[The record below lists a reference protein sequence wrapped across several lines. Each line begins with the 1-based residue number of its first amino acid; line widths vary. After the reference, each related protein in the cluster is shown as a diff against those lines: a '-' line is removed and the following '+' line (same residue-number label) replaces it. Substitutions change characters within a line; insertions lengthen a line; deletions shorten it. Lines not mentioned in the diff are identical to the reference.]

1 MVSATIRAESPMPSS
16 LISHIEASRRQ
27 TLEELKEFLRIP
39 SISAQPDRDGDVR
52 SAAEWLKSAL
62 GRAGLENAR
71 LIEGE
76 GHPLVAAE
84 WLHADGKPT
93 VLFYGHY
100 DVQPPDPLD
109 EWQSAPFEPE
119 LRGENLYARGAAD
132 DKGPTFLWVKA
143 IEALMATTG
152 ELPVNVRVLCEG
164 EEESNGGHISG
175 WLENHANEIPSD
187 AVVICDTEMFA
198 EDWPSITVGLRGI
211 VYVEIEV
218 RGARSDLHS
227 GQYGGAAPNAVMAA
241 AEIVTALKDRDG
253 RIRVNH
259 FFDDVIAPSEEE
271 LAQWAA
277 LPFDEAEYLEHEIGS
292 ISLTGEPGYSV
303 LERVWARPTLE
314 VHGIRG
320 GYVGEGS
327 KTVIPAK
334 ATIKLSC
341 RLVPGQIAG
350 DIVRRLEDALKLA
363 TPAGV
368 ETSLTVLGCAPASLV
383 DPSHPYLQLAL
394 NTMSAHFPNP
404 ATFIRSGGAIPI
416 VGKFQSTLQVP
427 CILFGFGLPD
437 DNLHAP
443 NEKFHMPNFW
453 RGMEVIADFLQRVAK
468 KSQ

>member
-1 MVSATIRAESPMPSS
+1 MSPNLSS
-16 LISHIEASRRQ
+16 PLEASRQQ
-27 TLEELKEFLRIP
+27 TLEELKAFLRIP
-39 SISAQPDRDGDVR
+39 SISAQPDHHGDVR
-52 SAAEWLKSAL
+52 EAAEWLRSAL
-62 GRAGLENAR
+62 ERAGLEKAR

-84 WLHADGKPT
+84 WLHAPGKPT

-109 EWQSAPFEPE
+109 EWLSAPFEPE

-143 IEALMATTG
+143 LESVMATTG

-164 EEESNGGHISG
+164 EEESNGEHISD
-175 WLENHANEIPSD
+175 WLEKNATEIPSD
-187 AVVICDTEMFA
+187 AVIVCDTEMFA
-198 EDWPSITVGLRGI
+198 KDWPSITVGLRGI

-218 RGARSDLHS
+218 RGARADLHS

-259 FFDDVIAPSEEE
+259 FFDDVESPSEEE

-277 LPFDEAEYLEHEIGS
+277 LPFNEEEYLENEIGS
-292 ISLTGEPGYSV
+292 VALTGEPGYSV

-320 GYVGEGS
+320 GYTGEGS

-334 ATIKLSC
+334 ATVKLSC

-350 DIVRRLEDALKLA
+350 DIVRRLEDALKLV
-363 TPAGV
+363 TPAGIT
-368 ETSLTVLGCAPASLV
+368 TSLTVLGSAPASLV
-383 DPSHPYLQLAL
+383 DPSHPYLQLAWA
-394 NTMSAHFPNP
+394 TMSDHFPNP
-404 ATFIRSGGAIPI
+404 ASFIRSGGAIPI
-416 VGKFQSTLQVP
+416 VGKFQSTLQAP

-443 NEKFHMPNFW
+443 NEKFYMPNFW
-453 RGMEVIADFLQRVAK
+453 RGMDVIMDYLRRLAVG
-468 KSQ
+468 SS

>member
-1 MVSATIRAESPMPSS
+1 MRPT
-16 LISHIEASRRQ
+16 LTLTEAGRHQ
-27 TLEELKEFLRIP
+27 TLEELKAFLRIP
-39 SISAQPDRDGDVR
+39 SISAQPEHKEDVR
-52 SAAEWLKSAL
+52 AAAEWLKSAL
-62 GRAGLENAR
+62 ERAGLEHAR

-76 GHPLVAAE
+76 GHPLVAAD
-84 WLHADGKPT
+84 WLHASGKPT

-132 DKGPTFLWVKA
+132 DKGPTLLWVKA
-143 IEALMATTG
+143 LEALIASSG

-164 EEESNGGHISG
+164 EEESNGEHIAQ
-175 WLENHANEIPSD
+175 WLDEHASEIPSD
-187 AVVICDTEMFA
+187 AVIVCDTEMFA
-198 EDWPSITVGLRGI
+198 KDWPSITVGLRGI

-218 RGARSDLHS
+218 RGARADLHS
-227 GQYGGAAPNAVMAA
+227 GQYGGTAPNAVMAA

-253 RIRVNH
+253 CIRVNH

-277 LPFDEAEYLEHEIGS
+277 LPFDEEAYLEEEIGS
-292 ISLTGEPGYSV
+292 TSLTGEPGYSV

-320 GYVGEGS
+320 GYTGEGS
-327 KTVIPAK
+327 KTVIPAR

-368 ETSLTVLGCAPASLV
+368 TASLTVLGSAPASLV
-383 DPSHPYLQLAL
+383 DPSHPCLKLAL
-394 NTMSAHFPNP
+394 ETMSAHFPNP
-404 ATFIRSGGAIPI
+404 ASFIRSGGAIPI
-416 VGKFQSTLQVP
+416 VGKFQSTLKAP

-443 NEKFHMPNFW
+443 NEKFYIPNFW
-453 RGMEVIADFLQRVAK
+453 RGMEVIADYLRRLAIHG
-468 KSQ
+468 

>member
-1 MVSATIRAESPMPSS
+1 MSPTIS
-16 LISHIEASRRQ
+16 SHIELSRDQ
-27 TLEELKEFLRIP
+27 TLAELKAFLRIP
-39 SISAQPDRDGDVR
+39 SISAQPGHGGDVR
-52 SAAEWLKSAL
+52 AAAEWLKAAL
-62 GRAGLENAR
+62 ERAGLERAR

-84 WLHADGKPT
+84 WLHAPGKPT

-100 DVQPPDPLD
+100 DVQPPDPLE
-109 EWQSAPFEPE
+109 EWQSAPFEPD

-143 IEALMATTG
+143 LEALMATAG

-164 EEESNGGHISG
+164 EEESNGEHIAQ
-175 WLENHANEIPSD
+175 WLEAHSSEIPCD
-187 AVVICDTEMFA
+187 AVIVCDTEMFA
-198 EDWPSITVGLRGI
+198 KDWPSITVGLRGI

-218 RGARSDLHS
+218 RGARCDLHS

-253 RIRVNH
+253 CIRVNH

-277 LPFDEAEYLEHEIGS
+277 LPFDEEAYLEAEIGS
-292 ISLTGEPGYSV
+292 TSLTGEPGYSV

-320 GYVGEGS
+320 GYTGEGS

-368 ETSLTVLGCAPASLV
+368 ATSLTVLGSAPASLV

-394 NTMSAHFPNP
+394 ATMSAYFPNP
-404 ATFIRSGGAIPI
+404 ASFIRSGGAIPI
-416 VGKFQSTLQVP
+416 VGKFQCTLKAP

-443 NEKFHMPNFW
+443 NEKFYMPNFW
-453 RGMEVIADFLQRVAK
+453 RGMEVIADYLRRLAMHG
-468 KSQ
+468 